1 MFSNIANPALVV
13 SGQYG
18 GPVLVYDKTTVTI
31 YTCSGEQISSWKWNN
46 GPAVAAGWSEAE
58 DVIFV
63 LEDGTVLTYSMFG
76 IFHSSFSMGQEAKDG
91 VLSAKIFSS
100 HKGTGVA
107 VLTSAYRFWM
117 VTSLE
122 EVSPR
127 LWKMY
132 DTGEL
137 PHPNA
142 WCPLTVNNQSRLVVG
157 RGTELVLLSV
167 DTMDVLE
174 VEVVK
179 LGKVVSVTASHSQNK
194 LCVVL
199 ETGLVW
205 LGTMSRTLL
214 THELSNIPR
223 MVAWCGEDAVVLIMG
238 EEMECTLLHQSGD
251 STTDFQFNPLCIVQ
265 ECDGVRII
273 VPGNHDLI
281 HKVDRNV
288 QEIFDYQLY
297 RMVDS
302 KDYGA
307 KLLMASEAL
316 AQKSHKADEYIRMI
330 GDMLNVAVSKCIA
343 AAGAVYHH
351 ESEHQKKLMRAAKFG
366 SAYLKTGIVTN
377 EFKQQCET
385 LRLLN
390 NIRFYKV
397 GIPLTYLQLEALSR
411 QVLLDR
417 LIARRLFPLALEISE
432 FLNLPSTEGR
442 SRVLGHWAMFK
453 VDVM

>member
-1 MFSNIANPALVV
+1 MFSNVTNPVLVV

-18 GPVLVYDKTTVTI
+18 GPVLVYDKISVTI
-31 YTCSGEQISSWKWNN
+31 YTCSGEQISCWKWNN
-46 GPAVAAGWSEAE
+46 GPAVAAGWSEVE

-76 IFHSSFSMGQEAKDG
+76 IFNSSFSMGQEAKDG
-91 VLSAKIFSS
+91 VLSAKILSS

-107 VLTSAYRFWM
+107 VLTSAHRFWM

-132 DTGEL
+132 DIGEL
-137 PHPNA
+137 PHPHA

-157 RGTELVLLSV
+157 RGTDLVLLSV
-167 DTMDVLE
+167 DNMDVLE
-174 VEVVK
+174 VD
-179 LGKVVSVTASHSQNK
+179 LQGGSQGKVTSVTASHGQNK

-199 ETGLVW
+199 DTGLVW
-205 LGTMSRTLL
+205 LGTMRTTIM
-214 THELSNIPR
+214 THELPSIPS
-223 MVAWCGEDAVVLIMG
+223 MVAWCGEDAVVLIQ
-238 EEMECTLLHQSGD
+238 EEMMECTILHQSGD
-251 STTDFQFNPLCIVQ
+251 SESNFQPQPLCIVQ
-265 ECDGVRII
+265 EVDGVRIV

-302 KDYGA
+302 KDFGA

-316 AQKSHKADEYIRMI
+316 AQKSHKADEYVRLI
-330 GDMLNVAVSKCIA
+330 GDMLTVAVSKCIA

-366 SAYLKTGIVTN
+366 CAYLKTGMATN

-411 QVLLDR
+411 PVLLDR
-417 LIARRLFPLALEISE
+417 LIARRLFPLALEVSE

-453 VDVM
+453 V